1 MTAEQQVADLVSGQP
16 QPAGLVL
23 RDLPPGDP
31 GWHTAFAVLQQ
42 LRGHLDRD
50 GFDRLHRVAVPQGLR
65 FTGAFL
71 PPGSPAA
78 DGPQDRVAGTGHR
91 AEADRTG
98 DAERATGIGQPAS
111 PTPRCVGV
119 AGWRVV
125 DTTSVLRKL
134 YVDDLVVDA
143 DARSGGVGSVLLE
156 HLVGRARSLGCH
168 TLELDSGHQR
178 VDAHRFY
185 LREGFTDASRH
196 FVVRLD
202 VGG

>member
-1 MTAEQQVADLVSGQP
+1 MSVERRAGTWGQHE
-16 QPAGLVL
+16 AGLHL

-31 GWHTAFAVLQQ
+31 GWATAFAVLQQ
-42 LRGHLDRD
+42 LRGHLDRE
-50 GFDRLHRVAVPQGLR
+50 GFDRLHRAGVPQGLR

-71 PPGSPAA
+71 PLGSGAT
-78 DGPQDRVAGTGHR
+78 DGPQDHDAGT
-91 AEADRTG
+91 D
-98 DAERATGIGQPAS
+98 QPAS
-111 PTPRCVGV
+111 PTSPCVGV

-143 DARSGGVGSVLLE
+143 DARSGGVGSVLLD

-202 VGG
+202 AGC

>member
-1 MTAEQQVADLVSGQP
+1 MSAERLAGTPEQHE
-16 QPAGLVL
+16 AGLQL

-31 GWHTAFAVLQQ
+31 GWDAAFAVLHQ

-50 GFDRLHRVAVPQGLR
+50 GFDRLHRAGVPQGLR

-71 PPGSPAA
+71 PPGSRPEDDPRDRTASAGQPA
-78 DGPQDRVAGTGHR
+78 D
-91 AEADRTG
+91 ADRPAG
-98 DAERATGIGQPAS
+98 ADQPAS
-111 PTPRCVGV
+111 PTLPCLGV

-125 DTTSVLRKL
+125 DTTSVVRKL

-168 TLELDSGHQR
+168 TLELDSGHHR

-185 LREGFTDASRH
+185 LREGLSDASRR
-196 FVVRLD
+196 FVVHLSAD
-202 VGG
+202 G